1 MNSALSRL
9 RTVIAP
15 VSAWLPST
23 IDRRVRVMAWLSL
36 VAQILIVG
44 TGGAVR
50 LTGSGLGCPTW
61 PRCTADSFVSTPEQG
76 IHGVIEFGN
85 RLLTFVLI
93 LIAIAM
99 FLFVVRM
106 RKQRPEL
113 FRLALVIGLGIPFQ
127 GVIGGITVLTNLD
140 PYVVGLHFVLS
151 TGLVVLATVL
161 VYRVYRGRRGA
172 AFVAPGWYV
181 TTGYLASFFV
191 GVTIIVG
198 ILTTGSGPHAGDK
211 GSARNG
217 LDSELLQHLHS
228 YPAYITLALTI
239 VLLVGALR
247 MRLPAVVKAVGLLLA
262 VEFAQ
267 IIVGISQSRMG
278 LPELLVG
285 IHMVLACVLAAAM
298 TSVMLNLRSRAVP
311 VSLPANEQP
320 VGSAAV

>member
-9 RTVIAP
+9 RTVFAP
-15 VSAWLPST
+15 ISAWLPST

-36 VAQILIVG
+36 IAQILIVG

-76 IHGVIEFGN
+76 LHGVIEFGN

-93 LIAIAM
+93 LIALAM

-106 RKQRPEL
+106 RKERPEL

-127 GVIGGITVLTNLD
+127 GVIGGITVLMNLN
-140 PYVVGLHFVLS
+140 PYIVGLHFVLS
-151 TGLVVLATVL
+151 TVLVVLATVL
-161 VYRVYRGRRGA
+161 VYRVYRGRRGVA
-172 AFVAPGWYV
+172 LVAPRWYV
-181 TTGYLASFFV
+181 ATGHLASFFV
-191 GVTIIVG
+191 GVTIVVG

-228 YPAYITLALTI
+228 YPAYITLGLTI
-239 VLLVGALR
+239 VLLVGAVR
-247 MRLPAVVKAVGLLLA
+247 MRLPAVAKAVVLMLG
-262 VEFAQ
+262 VELAQ
-267 IIVGISQSRMG
+267 ILVGISQSRLG

-298 TSVMLNLRSRAVP
+298 TVIILNLRERSVT
-311 VSLPANEQP
+311 VSLPRAPQS
-320 VGSAAV
+320 VGAAAV

>member
-1 MNSALSRL
+1 MNSAPSRL

-15 VSAWLPST
+15 VSAWLPTT
-23 IDRRVRVMAWLSL
+23 IVRRVRVLAWLSL

-106 RKQRPEL
+106 RKQRPDL

-140 PYVVGLHFVLS
+140 PYIVGLHFVLS
-151 TGLVVLATVL
+151 TVLVVLATAL
-161 VYRVYRGRRGA
+161 VYRVYRGRRGVA
-172 AFVAPGWYV
+172 LVAPSWYV
-181 TTGYLASFFV
+181 ATGYLASLFV
-191 GVTIIVG
+191 GVTIVVG

-211 GSARNG
+211 GAARNG

-228 YPAYITLALTI
+228 YPAYITLGLTI
-239 VLLVGALR
+239 VLLVGAVQ
-247 MRLPAVVKAVGLLLA
+247 MRLPAVAKAVGLLLA
-262 VEFAQ
+262 VELAQ
-267 IIVGISQSRMG
+267 IVVGVSQSRMG

-298 TSVMLNLRSRAVP
+298 TSVMLNLRNRAVP
-311 VSLPANEQP
+311 VSLPATQQP
-320 VGSAAV
+320 VGSAAI